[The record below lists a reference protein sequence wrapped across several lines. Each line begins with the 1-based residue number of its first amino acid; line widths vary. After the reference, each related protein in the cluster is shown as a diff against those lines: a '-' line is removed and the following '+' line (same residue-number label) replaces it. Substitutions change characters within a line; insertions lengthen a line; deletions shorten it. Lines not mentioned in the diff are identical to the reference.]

1 MMFKDRRDAGK
12 RLADK
17 LQAYANQQD
26 VLVLALPRGGVPV
39 AFEVAQK
46 LRVPLDVFIVRK
58 LGLPGFEE
66 LAIGAIASE
75 GIIVPNTPLIQ
86 QLQVSKSVFNDVV
99 QREAKELARREKLYR
114 RGRPPYKAEGK
125 KIILIDDGL
134 ATGSSMKAA
143 VLAIKKA
150 RPARIIVAVP
160 IGPEETC
167 EEFREEVDEC
177 ICLVT
182 PKPFIAVGNW
192 YENFS
197 QTTDEEVQSLLDV
210 SAKTWNAA

>member
-1 MMFKDRRDAGK
+1 MMFKDRQDAGK

-86 QLQVSKSVFNDVV
+86 QLQISKSVFNDVV
-99 QREAKELARREKLYR
+99 QREAKELARRETLYR

-182 PKPFIAVGNW
+182 PKPFIAVGSW

>member
-1 MMFKDRRDAGK
+1 
-12 RLADK
+12 
-17 LQAYANQQD
+17 
-26 VLVLALPRGGVPV
+26 
-39 AFEVAQK
+39 
-46 LRVPLDVFIVRK
+46 VPLDVFIVRK

-86 QLQVSKSVFNDVV
+86 QLQISKSVFNDVV
-99 QREAKELARREKLYR
+99 QREAKELARRETLYR

-177 ICLVT
+177 TCLVT
-182 PKPFIAVGNW
+182 PKPFIAVGSW